1 MEITV
6 DLKPAPTLGGR
17 IAQAR
22 RFSGMTQQDFAD
34 TLGVAKNTLQNWEHD
49 VNEASIS
56 GVRNIAE
63 LTGFPLLWLIEGD
76 GAPRRRVASQVTDGS
91 RRPRM
96 AA

>member
-1 MEITV
+1 MQFTV
-6 DLKPAPTLGGR
+6 DIKPSPSLGGR

-22 RFSGMTQQDFAD
+22 RFSGMTQQEFAD
-34 TLGVAKNTLQNWEHD
+34 QLGVAKKTVHNWEHD

>member
-34 TLGVAKNTLQNWEHD
+34 TLGVSKNTLQNWEHD
-49 VNEASIS
+49 VNEASIT
-56 GVRNIAE
+56 GVRNIAQ

-76 GAPRRRVASQVTDGS
+76 GTPPRRVSQVTTQS
-91 RRPRM
+91 RPPRI